1 MSPLLQLQGI
11 RKVYELETRLLPRLA
26 GRYRP
31 LLAVDGVDLAVR
43 RGGAL
48 GLVGESGSGKSTL
61 ARIMVRLETP
71 TEGRLMFDGTDLAP
85 LQDAA
90 LRPWRRRIQMVFQ
103 DASSSLN
110 PRKTAA
116 LLLGEAL
123 ATVDVPAQERRERS
137 VGLLREVGL
146 DPGLVDRYPHELSG
160 GQKQRLAIARALATG
175 PELLVADEP
184 VSSLDV
190 SLQAQILRLLME
202 LRDRRGLTMVFISHD
217 LALVHHLCDTVA
229 VMSAGTIVEQG
240 ASAQILRE
248 PTHPY
253 TRTLLAAIPR
263 RRARPAAAAGQ
274 QAPHSPHPV
283 PTPAGDLR

>member
-1 MSPLLQLQGI
+1 MSDLLALHDI
-11 RKVYELETRLLPRLA
+11 TRTFELENRLLARLA
-26 GRYRP
+26 GRSRP
-31 LLAVDGVDLAVR
+31 LQAVKGVTLSLR
-43 RGGAL
+43 KGGVL

-61 ARIMVRLETP
+61 ARIMVRLDQP
-71 TEGRLMFDGTDLAP
+71 TSGQLLFDGTDLAG
-85 LQDAA
+85 LSHAA

-110 PRKTAA
+110 PRKTAIR
-116 LLLGEAL
+116 LLGEAL
-123 ATVDVPAQERRERS
+123 AAGGVAKADHPDRAAA
-137 VGLLREVGL
+137 LMREVGL
-146 DPGLVDRYPHELSG
+146 DPGLLQRFPHELSG

-217 LALVHHLCDTVA
+217 LALVHHLCDQVA
-229 VMSAGTIVEQG
+229 VMSAGAIVEEGSPLQV
-240 ASAQILRE
+240 LRE
-248 PTHPY
+248 PSHPY

-263 RRARPAAAAGQ
+263 PRARPAAAQRAQ
-274 QAPHSPHPV
+274 HSSSAV
-283 PTPAGDLR
+283 GDSS

>member
-1 MSPLLQLQGI
+1 MTDLLALRDI
-11 RKVYELETRLLPRLA
+11 TKVFELENRLLARLV
-26 GRYRP
+26 GRSRP
-31 LLAVDGVDLAVR
+31 LRAVGGVNLSLR
-43 RGGAL
+43 RGGVL

-61 ARIMVRLETP
+61 ARIMVRLEQP
-71 TEGRLMFDGTDLAP
+71 TSGRLLFDGADLAG
-85 LQDAA
+85 LSNVA

-110 PRKTAA
+110 PRKTAVR
-116 LLLGEAL
+116 LLSEAL
-123 ATVDVPAQERRERS
+123 AAGGFAAAEHPDRAAS
-137 VGLLREVGL
+137 LMREVGL
-146 DPGLVDRYPHELSG
+146 DPGLLQRYPHELSG

-217 LALVHHLCDTVA
+217 LALVHHLCDQVA
-229 VMSAGTIVEQG
+229 VMSAGEIVEEGTPLQV
-240 ASAQILRE
+240 LRQ

-263 RRARPAAAAGQ
+263 PRARPATGRRTLPLQ
-274 QAPHSPHPV
+274 QATGDSP
-283 PTPAGDLR
+283 